1 MVGIQDSPSGIKSTA
16 RDYKDRTDVMPEI
29 AADTWLVVRFLEIQY
44 NGVWYA
50 YHSDISASEM
60 QGAAASNIRHG
71 AHAEDSHI

>member
-1 MVGIQDSPSGIKSTA
+1 
-16 RDYKDRTDVMPEI
+16 MPEI